1 MDRILGA
8 GFDVITSPFEGD
20 SPYGENVQYGERYE
34 AIQREIRK
42 LTAASSKETSI
53 DWKAIRNLSIELLS
67 QESKDLSVAC
77 FLTVALFLE
86 DGYGGARDG
95 LEIVRTFVADH
106 WEGVFPQ
113 REVRRANDL
122 RWLVDRFAP
131 LVETRDVTPTDCEYL
146 EPLVAHAA
154 ALGDQCRELLR
165 ERAPGFGDLI
175 SALKARA
182 DEARKLIPPSSV
194 AESAAPSADEAEVGA
209 EAPGEP
215 ARSDEGAQD
224 APPPAQQE
232 GAKEPTP
239 APSPSRPARGLL
251 EVSIEDG
258 ASASEIRA
266 QLEGAV
272 KPLRDADPLSP
283 APYKILRI
291 LKWDGVSGPPAAGD
305 TRIPAPRPNEFTQLQ
320 TMLQAANW
328 SGLVD
333 LGENMFKAGHIW
345 LLDLQHYTTLC
356 LENLDSRGAL
366 GPAAAAVKGATGE
379 VLKRNPALVDCLFA
393 GGIPFASDETRAWL
407 TEISA
412 AGDSRIRLAR
422 TAESDEEI
430 AAFEPGDLERA
441 IDLLRTKKLTEGMEI
456 LQRGVKRAADRR
468 SQFRARLDAAR
479 ACLDANQASWARPML
494 EALHREVDA
503 LTFDVWEPA
512 WAIELYQLLAI
523 CYGRLVKATK
533 GDDQQNFSAMLGEI
547 QDALCRL
554 DMQAAAAIQ
563 EEL

>member
-42 LTAASSKETSI
+42 LTAASSKETSV
-53 DWKAIRNLSIELLS
+53 DWKAIRNLSVELLS

-106 WEGVFPQ
+106 WEGIFPQ

-131 LVETRDVTPTDCEYL
+131 LVETQDVKPTDCENL
-146 EPLVAHAA
+146 ESLVEHTT
-154 ALGDQCRELLR
+154 ALGDRCRELLR
-165 ERAPGFGDLI
+165 EKAPGFGELI

-182 DEARKLIPPSSV
+182 DEARKLTPPASV
-194 AESAAPSADEAEVGA
+194 AESAAPPADGAEVGA
-209 EAPGEP
+209 EPPGESV
-215 ARSDEGAQD
+215 RSDEGAQD
-224 APPPAQQE
+224 APPPVQQE
-232 GAKEPTP
+232 GVEEPTP
-239 APSPSRPARGLL
+239 APPPSRPARSLL

-272 KPLRDADPLSP
+272 KPLRDIDPLSP

-291 LKWDGVSGPPAAGD
+291 LKWDGVSGPVAAGE
-305 TRIPAPRPNEFTQLQ
+305 TRIPAPRPNELTQLQ

-333 LGENMFKAGHIW
+333 LSENTFKAGHIW
-345 LLDLQHYTTLC
+345 LLDLQRFTTLG
-356 LENLDSRGAL
+356 LENLDTKGAL
-366 GPAAAAVKGATGE
+366 SPAAAAVKEATSE
-379 VLKRNPALVDCLFA
+379 VLKRNPALVDCLYP

-407 TEISA
+407 TEISSS
-412 AGDSRIRLAR
+412 GDSKVRLAR
-422 TAESDEEI
+422 TAEGDEET
-430 AAFEPGDLERA
+430 AAFAPGDLEHA
-441 IDLLRTKKLTEGMEI
+441 IDLLRTKRLTEGMEV
-456 LQRGVKRAADRR
+456 LQRGIERPTDRR

-494 EALHREVDA
+494 EALHREADA

-512 WAIELYQLLAI
+512 RAIELYSLLAI
-523 CYGRLVKATK
+523 CYGRLAKATK
-533 GDDQQNFSAMLGEI
+533 GDEQQSFSAMLGEI
-547 QDALCRL
+547 QDTLCRL